1 MFIDRPLAPPSFR
14 EATKT
19 SPCAFGGSRKAVCG
33 EDGGGQREWRATRGD
48 FREPLLWPRREVSRA
63 KAADPHVAQTSSSNS
78 PGGLSWALG
87 DLLTWARVQ
96 GQP

>member
-1 MFIDRPLAPPSFR
+1 MQG
-14 EATKT
+14 EQK
-19 SPCAFGGSRKAVCG
+19 SRVSV
-33 EDGGGQREWRATRGD
+33 
-48 FREPLLWPRREVSRA
+48 PLLCFLVSPSD
-63 KAADPHVAQTSSSNS
+63 KSQVAGALCAPDLIQQS